1 MDSKSL
7 WEGMEECQKLGL
19 TKSTGVSNFSCKKL
33 EILLAT
39 AKIRPAVNQMEMN
52 PLWQQKKLIEFC
64 ETKGIVIT
72 AYSPLGA
79 NGAPWG
85 DKDCW
90 RTISIKPNN
99 RIINKLKYALYIY
112 KINTTVE

>member
-90 RTISIKPNN
+90 RTII
-99 RIINKLKYALYIY
+99 
-112 KINTTVE
+112 E